1 MSGVKVKSSKCR
13 ICNKSKSKT
22 ENKVSSYCD
31 KCLSKF
37 VIMNGVKTNE

>member
-1 MSGVKVKSSKCR
+1 MAGVKVKSCKCR
-13 ICNKSKSKT
+13 ICNKYKYKT

-37 VIMNGVKTNE
+37 VIMKVVKTNE